1 MWSENTVSDAS
12 NKDRYDKIF
21 RECLSVDQKRLNAEL
36 VYNSVPEW
44 DSVGHMSMMAA
55 LEGEFD
61 IMLDPDDI
69 IDFSSY
75 QKGFE
80 ILAKYDV
87 KL

>member
-1 MWSENTVSDAS
+1 MS
-12 NKDRYDKIF
+12 NKDKYDKVF
-21 RECLSVDQKRLNAEL
+21 KESLGLQQEQLNAEL
-36 VYNSVPEW
+36 VYQSVPAW
-44 DSVGHMSMMAA
+44 DSVGHMAMMAA
-55 LEGEFD
+55 LESEFD

-87 KL
+87 TF